1 MKVKLLTILVALL
14 VSVPS
19 NADNITV
26 QIDTPNPG
34 DTTTIT
40 TYSTGTA
47 ATTNNLISQNW
58 IDGSWNGT
66 MFPDSS
72 DIQENIYLTG
82 KEGKYAETTWNSQGT
97 LSDAEIQQGF
107 TSNFGAKI
115 RWWNPQESTVTMT
128 QTATDNN
135 GNITKQSIIL
145 EDTTNHNY
153 QFNDYKN
160 TLIVQPDSSLTQ
172 GTITARFEFD
182 ILGNVNYN
190 GGHAGV
196 DVTDPSLILNYTTL
210 SETTTTSVVY
220 CYQKTPPTCPGQDEI
235 EFVEDIIETISDEEW
250 KEEFYD
256 PYEETNI
263 VTYDTDVVEYNWED
277 DWEADWQEE
286 ENYETSTILIDE
298 YTYYEPEVLEFEEDF
313 KLDES
318 VYIEEYEE
326 LPTINMV
333 YEEPIEEY
341 KEEFNTQEIIDD
353 YIEEPIAETQVDSEE
368 TFEEIVMVEEPSES
382 VSNNVIEEQPIEEN
396 IVKEEVVEEVVEE
409 EIIEEEIEV
418 VEKEESNSEELITDE
433 PIQETDNTQQ
443 EEVIETDVE
452 EQPNT
457 ETNIKIVKI
466 EEYINSKVKNELQR
480 IEATLTVVS
489 EVISREMISNQADIS
504 SYANINAALFDSRQ
518 LADGNENFFTQI
530 VLVGYDKNI
539 YTNQVSMSKDDP
551 IVKYTIELNKARTN
565 VNNKYR
571 ELQELI
577 DARNNI

>member
-341 KEEFNTQEIIDD
+341 KEEFNTEEIIDD
-353 YIEEPIAETQVDSEE
+353 YIEEPIAETQVESEE

-518 LADGNENFFTQI
+518 LADGNKNFFTQI

>member
-341 KEEFNTQEIIDD
+341 KEEFNTEEIIDD
-353 YIEEPIAETQVDSEE
+353 YIEEPIAETQVESEE

-409 EIIEEEIEV
+409 EIICNEIEV

>member
-341 KEEFNTQEIIDD
+341 KEEFNTEEIIDD
-353 YIEEPIAETQVDSEE
+353 YIEEPIAETQVESEE

-551 IVKYTIELNKARTN
+551 IVKHTIELNKARTN

>member
-1 MKVKLLTILVALL
+1 
-14 VSVPS
+14 
-19 NADNITV
+19 
-26 QIDTPNPG
+26 
-34 DTTTIT
+34 
-40 TYSTGTA
+40 
-47 ATTNNLISQNW
+47 
-58 IDGSWNGT
+58 
-66 MFPDSS
+66 
-72 DIQENIYLTG
+72 
-82 KEGKYAETTWNSQGT
+82 
-97 LSDAEIQQGF
+97 
-107 TSNFGAKI
+107 
-115 RWWNPQESTVTMT
+115 MT

-190 GGHAGV
+190 GGFAGV

-341 KEEFNTQEIIDD
+341 KEEFNTEEIIDD
-353 YIEEPIAETQVDSEE
+353 YIEEPIAETQVESEE

-443 EEVIETDVE
+443 EEVIETNVE

>member
-341 KEEFNTQEIIDD
+341 KEEFNTEEIIDD
-353 YIEEPIAETQVDSEE
+353 YIEEPIAETQVESEE
-368 TFEEIVMVEEPSES
+368 TFEEIVMVEEASES

-551 IVKYTIELNKARTN
+551 IVKHTIELNKARTN

>member
-190 GGHAGV
+190 GGFAGV

-298 YTYYEPEVLEFEEDF
+298 YTYYEPEVLEFEKDF

-341 KEEFNTQEIIDD
+341 KEEFNTEEIIDD
-353 YIEEPIAETQVDSEE
+353 YIEEPIAETQVESEE

>member
-341 KEEFNTQEIIDD
+341 KEEFNTEEIIDD
-353 YIEEPIAETQVDSEE
+353 Y
-368 TFEEIVMVEEPSES
+368 
-382 VSNNVIEEQPIEEN
+382 IEEN

-565 VNNKYR
+565 VNNKYK

>member
-235 EFVEDIIETISDEEW
+235 EDVEDIIEKISDEEW

-341 KEEFNTQEIIDD
+341 KEEFNTEEIIDD
-353 YIEEPIAETQVDSEE
+353 YIEEPIAETQVESEE

>member
-341 KEEFNTQEIIDD
+341 KEEFNTEEIIDD
-353 YIEEPIAETQVDSEE
+353 YIEEPIAETQVESEE

-443 EEVIETDVE
+443 EEVIETNVE

-551 IVKYTIELNKARTN
+551 IVKHTIELNKARTN

>member
-341 KEEFNTQEIIDD
+341 KEEFNTEEIIDD
-353 YIEEPIAETQVDSEE
+353 YIEEPIAETQVESEE

-443 EEVIETDVE
+443 EEVIETNVE

-551 IVKYTIELNKARTN
+551 IVKYTIELNKARTD

>member
-190 GGHAGV
+190 GGFAGV

-341 KEEFNTQEIIDD
+341 KEEFNTEEIIDD
-353 YIEEPIAETQVDSEE
+353 YIEEPIAETQVESEE

>member
-341 KEEFNTQEIIDD
+341 KEEFNTEEIIDD
-353 YIEEPIAETQVDSEE
+353 YIEEPIAETQVESEE

-396 IVKEEVVEEVVEE
+396 ITKEEVVEEVVEE

>member
-341 KEEFNTQEIIDD
+341 KEEFNTEEIIDD
-353 YIEEPIAETQVDSEE
+353 YIEEPIAETQVESEE

>member
-1 MKVKLLTILVALL
+1 MKVKLLIILVALL
-14 VSVPS
+14 ISVPS
-19 NADNITV
+19 NADNVTV

-40 TYSTGTA
+40 TYSTGTD
-47 ATTNNLISQNW
+47 ATSGNLISHTWN
-58 IDGSWNGT
+58 DGSWNGT

-72 DIQENIYLTG
+72 DLNEASILTG
-82 KEGKYAETTWNSQGT
+82 KHGKYAETTWNSGGT
-97 LSDAEIQQGF
+97 LTDAEIKQGF
-107 TSNFGAKI
+107 TSNFNAQI
-115 RWWNPQESTVTMT
+115 RWWNSQESTVTMT

-135 GNITKQSIIL
+135 GNTTTQSIKL

-153 QFNDYKN
+153 KYNNYGN

-172 GTITARFEFD
+172 GTITARFDFD
-182 ILGNVNYN
+182 ITGNASYN

-235 EFVEDIIETISDEEW
+235 EDVEDIIENISDEEW

-263 VTYDTDVVEYNWED
+263 VTYDTNVVEYNWED
-277 DWEADWQEE
+277 DWESDWQEK

-298 YTYYEPEVLEFEEDF
+298 YSYETDIDFETDF
-313 KLDES
+313 QLDGPSYE
-318 VYIEEYEE
+318 EEYKE
-326 LPTINMV
+326 LPIITMA

-341 KEEFNTQEIIDD
+341 KEELNTEKIIDD
-353 YIEEPIAETQVDSEE
+353 YIDEPIAETQIEPEE
-368 TFEEIVMVEEPSES
+368 TIEEITMVEEPSES
-382 VSNNVIEEQPIEEN
+382 ISNNINEEQPIEED
-396 IVKEEVVEEVVEE
+396 IVKEEAV
-409 EIIEEEIEV
+409 EEEIEV
-418 VEKEESNSEELITDE
+418 VEKEEPNSEEPIADE
-433 PIQETDNTQQ
+433 PVQETDDTQQ
-443 EEVIETDVE
+443 KEVVEAEVE
-452 EQPNT
+452 EQPDT
-457 ETNIKIVKI
+457 ESNIKIVKI

-489 EVISREMISNQADIS
+489 EVISREIISNQADIS
-504 SYANINAALFDSRQ
+504 SYKNINAALFDSRQ
-518 LADGNENFFTQI
+518 LPDGNKDFFNQI
-530 VLVGYDKNI
+530 VLVGYDRDI

-551 IVKYTIELNKARTN
+551 IVKHNIELNKARTN
-565 VNNKYR
+565 VNNKYK

-577 DARNNI
+577 NARNGI

>member
-115 RWWNPQESTVTMT
+115 RWWNPQESTVTMI

-190 GGHAGV
+190 GGFAGV

-341 KEEFNTQEIIDD
+341 KEEFNTEEIIDD
-353 YIEEPIAETQVDSEE
+353 YIEEPIAETQVESEE

-551 IVKYTIELNKARTN
+551 IVKHTIELNKARTN